1 MPAYFTFLKLI
12 KGSLFNIFFF
22 LIKYRYRNKIQLVLA
37 KPPLFFS

>member
-12 KGSLFNIFFF
+12 KGSLFNNFF
-22 LIKYRYRNKIQLVLA
+22 LKIKYRNKIQLALA

>member
-22 LIKYRYRNKIQLVLA
+22 FNKV
-37 KPPLFFS
+37 SVSE